1 MQVSVVTTSMRRK
14 VAMSSFSFT
23 ASPASCPMRSQCAKS
38 MQRAFVVVGTA
49 QRASCLTSFLRNSK
63 PASPITSM
71 SPIMWTL
78 VTGTKRFAPQN
89 LPTSTWYWSARLA
102 ASPRPPPRMDC
113 SSAVNSTELLPLAGV
128 GREVLGVLVGH
139 FLPLVRVGRRGA
151 LAGDFRPLHREL
163 GVQLEPLVGLGIGI
177 GHDRLGRAFGLADAA
192 VDALIRVDDEHV
204 LALVEAVH
212 GADFD
217 AIHVL
222 ALDAGFGDDVGHK
235 RDYRISLR
243 QSKVWMT
250 MATEGLC
257 RQGLQLV

>member
-1 MQVSVVTTSMRRK
+1 MQVSVVTTSMRRRA
-14 VAMSSFSFT
+14 AMISFSFT
-23 ASPASCPMRSQCAKS
+23 ASPASCPMRSQYAKS

-49 QRASCLTSFLRNSK
+49 QRARCLTSFLRNSR

-89 LPTSTWYWSARLA
+89 LPTSIWYLSARLA
-102 ASPRPPPRMDC
+102 ASPRPPPRIAC
-113 SSAVNSTELLPLAGV
+113 SSGVNSTRLLALAGV
-128 GREVLGVLVGH
+128 RREVLGVLVGD
-139 FLPLVRVGRRGA
+139 FLPLVRVRRRRA
-151 LAGDFRPLHREL
+151 LAGDVRPLDREL

-222 ALDAGFGDDVGHK
+222 ALDASFGDDVGHK
-235 RDYRISLR
+235 CDYRISLR
-243 QSKVWMT
+243 QCKVWKPLPT
-250 MATEGLC
+250 KG
-257 RQGLQLV
+257 V